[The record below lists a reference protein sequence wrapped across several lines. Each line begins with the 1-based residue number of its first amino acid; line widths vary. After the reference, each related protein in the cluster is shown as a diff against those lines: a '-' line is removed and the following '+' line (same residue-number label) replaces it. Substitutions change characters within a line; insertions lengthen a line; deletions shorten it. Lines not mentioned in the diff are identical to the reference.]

1 MTREQAG
8 LMRAAL
14 YRSPG
19 PAGEVLQ
26 IADLERPD
34 PGPGQVRVRM
44 VTSGINPTDWRTR
57 AGLTNRFP
65 DEFQVPHQDGAGTV
79 DALGAGVTGLAVG
92 QRVWLHLAAFG
103 NRYGT
108 AAEFTVVPAERVA
121 PLPDDASFELGAS
134 LGVPALTAAHCLG
147 GRPDAVR
154 GKTVLVAGGA
164 GAVGH
169 YAIELAKHAGA
180 RVVATVSS
188 NEKRALAQAAG
199 ADLVV
204 RYTDNDAAQR
214 ILDDVGPVDRI
225 VEVAL
230 ATNLELDLAVLGAP
244 GTIAVYAALGE
255 LPLPIGEF
263 MKANTTLQFV
273 LLYGLTG
280 EQLGDAVGWTCDALA
295 AGALT
300 ALPTV
305 AYPLEQVA
313 DAQIRVEQGIT
324 GKVLLRLAAG

>member
-14 YRSPG
+14 YRSLG
-19 PAGEVLQ
+19 PAEDVLE

-34 PGPGQVRVRM
+34 PGPGQVRVRIA
-44 VTSGINPTDWRTR
+44 TSGVNPTDWRTR
-57 AGLTNRFP
+57 AGHTNRFP
-65 DEFQVPHQDGAGTV
+65 DVFQVPHQDGAGTV
-79 DALGAGVTGLAVG
+79 DAVGAGVTGLVAG

-121 PLPDDASFELGAS
+121 ALPANASFDLGAS

-147 GRPDAVR
+147 GRPEAVR

-169 YAIELAKHAGA
+169 FAIELAKHAGA

-188 NEKRALAQAAG
+188 DEKRALAEAAG

-204 RYTDNDAAQR
+204 RYTDSDAARR
-214 ILDDVGPVDRI
+214 ILDGVGPVDRI

-273 LLYGLTG
+273 LLYGLTSG
-280 EQLGDAVGWTCDALA
+280 QLGDAVGWTSDALA

-300 ALPTV
+300 ELPTV
-305 AYPLEQVA
+305 TYPLEQVA
-313 DAQIRVEQGIT
+313 VAQNRVEQGIT
-324 GKVLLRLAAG
+324 GKVLLRLGQV